1 MKIDQV
7 TDKPLTADRR
17 RLILGFPVLAA
28 GIAWPVG
35 AIAAESSPTTLGAA
49 SPAPVT
55 HYRTKAVDGIKISS
69 IARQGPKP
77 LPSCYCYMAFQ
88 RRRTC
93 SAT

>member
-35 AIAAESSPTTLGAA
+35 AIAAESLQLRSAPLPPLLSPITGRRRSTE
-49 SPAPVT
+49 S
-55 HYRTKAVDGIKISS
+55 RSS